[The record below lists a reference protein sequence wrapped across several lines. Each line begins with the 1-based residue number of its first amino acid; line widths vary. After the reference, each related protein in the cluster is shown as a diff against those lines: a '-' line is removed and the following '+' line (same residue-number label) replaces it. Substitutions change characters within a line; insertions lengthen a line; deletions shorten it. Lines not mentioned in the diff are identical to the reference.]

1 MDARERLRRYLEQRR
16 ELGES
21 EFVLDALSVDDALA
35 LLAGGKALGTALS
48 GHERAPVAGREGGGA
63 ARGASPAQPEAPS
76 AVPAPGPSAPPPI
89 TPRVPAADLVVGGDW
104 RSALQATGISGG
116 AAEPPRPGRP
126 PAGAPEVEEG
136 APAATPWPSWLTA
149 LSLPAGIVRA
159 APPLPDAVTALDS
172 LEAVGHAA
180 AACVGCALHRSAR
193 NPVPGAGPPRA
204 DVMCIG
210 EAPGADEDATGLPF
224 VGEAGQLLTNILA
237 AIKLSRDEVYI
248 ANVLKH
254 RPPGNRDP
262 LPDEMQA
269 CLPFLWRQVALVRP
283 RVILALGRVAAQ
295 ALTGS
300 TQGIGALRGRVH
312 GVMGIP
318 VVATYHPAALLRNEA
333 WKRPTWADVRLAQQI
348 LLAARAHD
356 GRGDGPAPA
365 GA

>member
-21 EFVLDALSVDDALA
+21 EFVLDALSVDEALA
-35 LLAGGKALGTALS
+35 LLAGGRALGTA
-48 GHERAPVAGREGGGA
+48 REGQGSAAVTGRDGGA
-63 ARGASPAQPEAPS
+63 GAMAAPPPRPEAP
-76 AVPAPGPSAPPPI
+76 PGAQPSASSPPPI
-89 TPRVPAADLVVGGDW
+89 APRADAAASVIGGDW
-104 RSALQATGISGG
+104 RAALQATGASRDPG
-116 AAEPPRPGRP
+116 EPPRSGGV
-126 PAGAPEVEEG
+126 PAVGAANTGSTPEV
-136 APAATPWPSWLTA
+136 APWPSWLTA
-149 LSLPAGIVRA
+149 LGLPAGIVRA
-159 APPLPDAVTALDS
+159 APSLPAPMTDVDS
-172 LEAVGHAA
+172 LEAVGQAA
-180 AACVGCALHRSAR
+180 AACVGCTLHRTAR
-193 NPVPGAGPPRA
+193 QVVPGAGHPRA
-204 DVMCIG
+204 DLMCIG

-224 VGEAGQLLTNILA
+224 VGEAGQLLTRILA
-237 AIKLSRDEVYI
+237 AINLSREDVYI

-300 TQGIGALRGRVH
+300 TQGIGALRGHLH

-318 VVATYHPAALLRNEA
+318 MVATYHPAALLRNEA
-333 WKRPTWADVRLAQQI
+333 WKRPTWADVRLAQSI

-356 GRGDGPAPA
+356 GRGHGAAPG

>member
-16 ELGES
+16 ELGET
-21 EFVLDALSVDDALA
+21 EFVLDALSVDEALA
-35 LLAGGKALGTALS
+35 LLAGGKHIGPAREGTA
-48 GHERAPVAGREGGGA
+48 AVTGRDRSAAGGGA
-63 ARGASPAQPEAPS
+63 ATFPPDT
-76 AVPAPGPSAPPPI
+76 PSAPLPDPPPPPPI
-89 TPRVPAADLVVGGDW
+89 APRMPAADSVVGGDW
-104 RSALQATGISGG
+104 RSALQATGVSRG
-116 AAEPPRPGRP
+116 AVDPQPV
-126 PAGAPEVEEG
+126 AGAPVVGSESVEGLPE
-136 APAATPWPSWLTA
+136 AAPWPAWLTA
-149 LSLPAGIVRA
+149 LGLPAGIVRA

-193 NPVPGAGPPRA
+193 NPVPGAGHPRA
-204 DVMCIG
+204 DLLCIG

-237 AIKLSRDEVYI
+237 AIKLSRDDVYI

-269 CLPFLWRQVALVRP
+269 CLPLLWRQVALVRP

-318 VVATYHPAALLRNEA
+318 LVATYHPAALLRNEA

-356 GRGDGPAPA
+356 GRGDVAAPG